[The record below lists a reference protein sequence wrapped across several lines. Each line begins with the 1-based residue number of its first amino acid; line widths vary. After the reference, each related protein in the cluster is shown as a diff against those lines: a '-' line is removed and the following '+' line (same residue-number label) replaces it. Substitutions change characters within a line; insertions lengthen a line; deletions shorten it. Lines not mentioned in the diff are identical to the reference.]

1 MKLSN
6 VNPDSFRDIIGKEV
20 FIIRGARKG
29 YRAMLYQ
36 LAHDSCSVSVHGQA
50 RTMVKRKDVAT
61 R

>member
-20 FIIRGARKG
+20 FIIGGARKG
-29 YRAMLYQ
+29 YRATLYQ
-36 LAHDSCSVSVHGQA
+36 LAHDTCSVSVHGQA
-50 RTMVKRKDVAT
+50 RTTVKREDVAT